1 MRDIEKYISPLV
13 KDMFPSFYRDEGALF
28 ITFVEAYYE
37 WLESSGQTL
46 FEARNLS
53 NYRNIDKTIDEFIIY
68 FKNKYLPNIQFN
80 VATNKELFI
89 KNSLDFYRAKGT
101 ERAVDLYFKLIYG
114 LEARVQ
120 YPGDNLFRPSDNT
133 FIKVE
138 YLEIDDNKI
147 NVNLLGQ
154 SIRGQKSG
162 AVAFADRLIKVKKG
176 SRFVTVL
183 FITGRDKDFITGE
196 QIVTTTLTNNITAKI
211 LGSLSSVDIIRSDP
225 NFTIGETLT
234 VVDGT
239 VAAKGKKGKLRV
251 NETANYTGVVNFEVE
266 SSGWGYTENA
276 EVIGSDKVITANN
289 ITFTDTNYYDV
300 NRITRQFDTVIQDN
314 VVFDVNVVNSSAD
327 IFDTPLNTTF
337 EGYDLGGN
345 TVFEAVLVEKLQS
358 AEKLNFN
365 YDNSAYPVVWANT
378 TSGDLIDD
386 IDGNILYKSGDNTV
400 FIEFTG
406 YTDSSTSA
414 EVIDSANTVK
424 IIYSTT
430 NPNNLGNISKQNV
443 LYQLGTINGIDTVIA
458 NGTVI
463 EAELVGTDYQ
473 ITVQQDVGAFRTD
486 LSMYIQGDTNNVI
499 YSIEEM
505 KEFKFGIKF
514 PVGETDNFF
523 KYGKIRTQNRQG
535 ETLTTT
541 MTTDTVTGYD
551 TAATFTISSLENTQ
565 IYRDFYSNTTIDAMT
580 TSLAST
586 IDSADFTL
594 LNTIDQEFTFND
606 LTVGGISGI
615 SITNPGQGYAEDPFF
630 IIYEPSTFHL
640 ERYDYEIVYTNE
652 EQAFQVGEIVQTTNS
667 LGALVAIENG
677 GAQAKVISNDQTNRK
692 LRLVRIS
699 TFTNGLSEGDQFTP
713 GDTILGLS
721 SGIADTIQFVN
732 EERRGQR
739 TGTNAII
746 NSPSF
751 SGNGF
756 VTSVNVIDSGFGYFE
771 DEELE
776 AESTDDVTKTIRFTT
791 NIEKQG
797 VSAGYNLN
805 RRSFLSS
812 DKYLQD
818 SDYYQ
823 EYSYEVLTSLPFE
836 TYKKTLTD
844 VLHVAGTKLFGSY
857 FATVESTIG
866 VNLTTSTTTFDILSD
881 GIFVN
886 ENEFFA
892 HTIS

>member
-13 KDMFPSFYRDEGALF
+13 KDMFPAFYRDEGALF

-46 FEARNLS
+46 YQARNLT

-114 LEARVQ
+114 LEAKIQ

-154 SIRGQKSG
+154 SIKGQKSG
-162 AVAFADRLIKVKKG
+162 ATAFADRLIKVKKG
-176 SRFVTVL
+176 SRFITVL

-225 NFTIGETLT
+225 NFTVGETLSI
-234 VVDGT
+234 VDGT
-239 VAAKGKKGKLRV
+239 AAAKGKKGKLRV
-251 NETANYTGVVNFEVE
+251 NEIANYTGVVNFEVE
-266 SSGWGYTENA
+266 SPGWGYTENA
-276 EVIGSDKVITANN
+276 EIIGSDKVITANN

-300 NRITRQFDTVIQDN
+300 NRITRQFDTVLQDN
-314 VVFDVNVVNSSAD
+314 VVFNVSGATSSAD
-327 IFDTPLNTTF
+327 IYDTPLNTTF
-337 EGYDLGGN
+337 IGYDVGGN
-345 TVFEAVLVEKLQS
+345 TVFEATLVEKLQS

-365 YDNSAYPVVWANT
+365 YDNSTYPVVWANT
-378 TSGDLIDD
+378 TSGDIIDS
-386 IDGNILYKSGDNTV
+386 IDGTILYKSGDNTV
-400 FIEFTG
+400 FVE
-406 YTDSSTSA
+406 YTSYVDSSTSA
-414 EVIDSANTVK
+414 EVIDSANTVE
-424 IIYSTT
+424 IVYTTT
-430 NPNNLGNISKQNV
+430 NPNNLGSISKNSI
-443 LYQLGTINGIDTVIA
+443 LYQLATLNGVDTIVANGIVTE
-458 NGTVI
+458 TS
-463 EAELVGTDYQ
+463 LVGTDYQ
-473 ITVQQDVGAFRTD
+473 FTLQQNIGAFRTN
-486 LSMYIQGDTNNVI
+486 LPMYIQDDTNNVQ
-499 YSIEEM
+499 YTIEEM
-505 KEFKFGIKF
+505 KQFKFGIKF
-514 PVGETDNFF
+514 PTSESDNFF
-523 KYGKIRTQNRQG
+523 KYGKIRTKNRQG
-535 ETLTTT
+535 EDLTTT
-541 MTTDTVTGYD
+541 FTADTVTGYD
-551 TAATFTISSLENTQ
+551 TAATFTITSLENTQ
-565 IYRDFYSNTTIDAMT
+565 IYRDFYSNTAIDAMT
-580 TSLAST
+580 ANLAST

-606 LTVGGISGI
+606 LTIGGISGI

-630 IIYEPSTFHL
+630 IVYEPSTYHL

-652 EQAFQVGEIVQTTNS
+652 EQAFTVGEIVQTTDSN
-667 LGALVAIENG
+667 GNKVAIADG
-677 GAQAKVISNDQTNRK
+677 GAQAKVIENDQANRK
-692 LRLVRIS
+692 LRLVRVS
-699 TFTNGLSEGDQFTP
+699 TYTDSFSDGRQFTA
-713 GDTILGLS
+713 GDTIVGLS
-721 SGIADTIQFVN
+721 SDIADTIESVN
-732 EERRGQR
+732 ENRRAQR

-756 VTSVNVIDSGFGYFE
+756 ITSVNVIDSGFGYFE

-797 VSAGYNLN
+797 IAPGYNLN

-886 ENEFFA
+886 ENQFFS